1 MPSRF
6 EIKPQI
12 VVFLIGLALT
22 GWLVY
27 QIRDILVLLF
37 VSFIIMAALRPGV
50 DFLSKNG
57 IPRFLAILLMYV
69 VLISVAAFFG
79 TLIFPPLVSQTVRLV
94 ANLPAFFSN
103 LPPFFQFD
111 FNTLVQQITPLSQ
124 NVARFTVDVFSNIL
138 TVFTIA
144 VFTFY
149 FLLERNNL
157 RKFLDIFVGDDLGDR
172 LVIVVKDIEER
183 LGAWVRGQL
192 LLALIIG
199 LASYLGLFILGISYV
214 LPLALI
220 AGILEMVPIIGPII
234 SAIPA
239 IIVALTVS
247 PGLALAVAALYII
260 IQQLENNLIVPTVM
274 HKVLGMPPLAILLA
288 LMVGGRLGGVVG
300 IILAVPVLLVIQTV
314 VGEFTPDAKK
324 LN

>member
-1 MPSRF
+1 M
-6 EIKPQI
+6 
-12 VVFLIGLALT
+12 
-22 GWLVY
+22 
-27 QIRDILVLLF
+27 
-37 VSFIIMAALRPGV
+37 II
-50 DFLSKNG
+50 
-57 IPRFLAILLMYV
+57 
-69 VLISVAAFFG
+69 
-79 TLIFPPLVSQTVRLV
+79 
-94 ANLPAFFSN
+94 PA
-103 LPPFFQFD
+103 
-111 FNTLVQQITPLSQ
+111 
-124 NVARFTVDVFSNIL
+124 RMFSNIL

>member
-1 MPSRF
+1 M
-6 EIKPQI
+6 
-12 VVFLIGLALT
+12 
-22 GWLVY
+22 
-27 QIRDILVLLF
+27 
-37 VSFIIMAALRPGV
+37 
-50 DFLSKNG
+50 
-57 IPRFLAILLMYV
+57 
-69 VLISVAAFFG
+69 
-79 TLIFPPLVSQTVRLV
+79 
-94 ANLPAFFSN
+94 
-103 LPPFFQFD
+103 
-111 FNTLVQQITPLSQ
+111 
-124 NVARFTVDVFSNIL
+124 
-138 TVFTIA
+138 
-144 VFTFY
+144 
-149 FLLERNNL
+149 
-157 RKFLDIFVGDDLGDR
+157 GDDLGDR